1 MGCHV
6 TTAVTDWVDGV
17 LDPDDI
23 NDIRGNA
30 EQIVRD
36 DGTYLQIEL
45 YAPIESARE
54 FLDTYEQAQE
64 GHIMAMFEM
73 LTFLGIVADTFRHGL
88 GMEPDDI

>member
-1 MGCHV
+1 MSE
-6 TTAVTDWVDGV
+6 WVDGV
-17 LDPDDI
+17 FDPDDI
-23 NDIRGNA
+23 KDIVGTA

-36 DGTYLQIEL
+36 DGTFLQLEF

-54 FLDTYEQAQE
+54 FLDVYEQARD

-73 LTFLGIVADTFRHGL
+73 LTFLGLIADTFRHGL